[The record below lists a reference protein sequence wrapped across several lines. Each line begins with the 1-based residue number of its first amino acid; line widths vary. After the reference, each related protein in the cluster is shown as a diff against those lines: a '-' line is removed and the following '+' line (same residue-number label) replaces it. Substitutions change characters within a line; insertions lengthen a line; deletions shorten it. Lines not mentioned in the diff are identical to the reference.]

1 MYKKGKIYVHA
12 ATESGMATHIDLD
25 EGLVKQVVR
34 LGRFP
39 TKKAAVNA
47 ALAEYVRLL
56 KRRQLLELRGK
67 VDWEGDLEQ
76 MRRRPTE

>member
-1 MYKKGKIYVHA
+1 
-12 ATESGMATHIDLD
+12 MATHIDLD
-25 EGLVKQVVR
+25 EALVKQVVR

-39 TKKAAVNA
+39 TKKAAVDA

>member
-1 MYKKGKIYVHA
+1 MP
-12 ATESGMATHIDLD
+12 MHIDLD
-25 EGLVKQVVR
+25 EALVKQVVR

-47 ALAEYVRLL
+47 ALAEFARLL

-67 VDWEGDLEQ
+67 VTWEGDLEQ
-76 MRRRPTE
+76 MRKRPTE